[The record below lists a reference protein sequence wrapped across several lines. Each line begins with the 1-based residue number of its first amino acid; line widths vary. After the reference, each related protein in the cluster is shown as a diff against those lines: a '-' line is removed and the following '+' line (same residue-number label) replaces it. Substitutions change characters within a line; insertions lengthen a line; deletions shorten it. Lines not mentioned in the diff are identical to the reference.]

1 MFIPNFRNVLDS
13 LAFEIRNLK
22 VGNEYLIDWI
32 VENESERAKDFKIE

>member
-32 VENESERAKDFKIE
+32 VENESERAKNYSVK